1 MKVINNLAYHSDE
14 MPWHHGDLY
23 LPAQTPA
30 PIALCIHGGG
40 WSSMDR
46 TSFAGVAEFICS
58 QGWAAFNIDYRLLG
72 TAPWPA
78 CGDDCLSAAEFL
90 LRGANNNPLLDCS
103 KLLVVGA
110 SAGGHLALMTGLRL
124 PRHRVSAIVS
134 IAGVTDLSAERL
146 GECFTVNWKSFF
158 GHEPSPDEIKKASP
172 VELISH
178 TQAPVLCT
186 HFPGD
191 IVVGV
196 EHSRKFTKACQT
208 IGAQAVLF
216 EYQRPLDGHSIW
228 IPDSNPHRLFPEIE
242 KAIADFVQSHVDS
255 K

>member
-1 MKVINNLAYHSDE
+1 

-23 LPAQTPA
+23 LPEQKTA

-46 TSFAGVAEFICS
+46 ASFAGVAEFICS
-58 QGWAAFNIDYRLLG
+58 LGWGAFNIDYRLLG

-78 CGDDCLSAAEFL
+78 CGDDCLSAADFL
-90 LRGANNNPLLDCS
+90 LQGANNNPQLDCS
-103 KLLVVGA
+103 RLLVVGA

-124 PRHRVSAIVS
+124 PPESVSGIVS
-134 IAGVTDLSAERL
+134 IAGVTDLSVERL
-146 GECFTVNWKSFF
+146 GECFSVEWKSFF
-158 GHEPSPDEIKKASP
+158 GHEPSQDEIKKASP
-172 VELISH
+172 SALISAG
-178 TQAPVLCT
+178 QAPVLCT
-186 HFPGD
+186 HFSGD
-191 IVVGV
+191 VVVGV
-196 EHSRKFTKACQT
+196 EHSRNFTKASQAV
-208 IGAQAVLF
+208 GAKAVLF

-242 KAIADFVQSHVDS
+242 KAIADFIQSHV